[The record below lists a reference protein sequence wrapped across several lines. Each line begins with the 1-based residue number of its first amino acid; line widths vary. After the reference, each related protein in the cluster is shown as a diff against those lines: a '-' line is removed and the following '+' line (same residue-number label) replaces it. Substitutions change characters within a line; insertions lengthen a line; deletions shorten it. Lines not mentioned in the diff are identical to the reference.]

1 MEGINKYNSNIDN
14 KFENK
19 SEEIYRSKIIRLIL
33 LIIGTVSLALGIIG
47 IFIPLLPTTPFLL
60 LSAACYAKSSR
71 KFYLWMMNNRY
82 FGKYI
87 SKYKER
93 KGIPLKI
100 KIYSCSLL
108 WLTILFSVLF
118 VINNIIV
125 KFLLVIIAVSVTYH
139 IVSIKTLKENK

>member
-33 LIIGTVSLALGIIG
+33 LIIGTVLLALGIIG

-87 SKYKER
+87 SNYKER

-108 WLTILFSVLF
+108 WLTILFSILF
-118 VINNIIV
+118 VINNIII
-125 KFLLVIIAVSVTYH
+125 KFLLLIIAVSVTYH
-139 IVSIKTLKENK
+139 IVSIKTLKEDK